1 MEFRDLKRQYNVLKP
16 QIDKAMQ
23 EVLASAGF
31 IMGKQVGELEEN
43 LAQYVGT
50 KHCITCANGTDAL
63 VLALKV
69 LGIGEGDV
77 VFVPD
82 FTFYASAEAV
92 SAVGAVPVFVDVDKH
107 TFNIDTKDLK
117 LKIQFVKQIKTYTP
131 KAIMA
136 VDLFGLPAPYNE
148 LTAIARANNLYIVED
163 GAQGFGGS
171 IGNKMSCSFGDIATT
186 SFFPAKPLGCYG
198 DGGAVFTN
206 NDEWADMLKSLRMHG
221 KGANKYDNIYVGT
234 NSRLDTLQAAILL
247 VKLRAFAD
255 GELQA
260 VNQVAETYNSGMP
273 AEVKTPFIPSGYT
286 SSWAQY
292 TITLPAEELRNQ
304 LQEYLKQQ
312 DIPSVVYYPKPLSMQ
327 PVYKQLPISV
337 GKCTVADMLSKT
349 VLSLPMH
356 PYLTAEEVEYI
367 IETVQNFFKQE

>member
-16 QIDKAMQ
+16 HIDYAMQ
-23 EVLASAGF
+23 EVLASGRF
-31 IMGKQVGELEEN
+31 IMGQQVEELEEK
-43 LAQYVGT
+43 LAQYVGA

-136 VDLFGLPAPYNE
+136 VDLFGLPAPYSE

-198 DGGAVFTN
+198 DGGALFTN
-206 NDEWADMLKSLRMHG
+206 NDEWADMSKSLRMHG
-221 KGANKYDNIYVGT
+221 KGANKYDNVRVGT

-247 VKLRAFAD
+247 VKLNAFAN

-260 VNQVAETYNSGMP
+260 VNQVAEAYNSGMP
-273 AEVKTPFIPSGYT
+273 AEVKIPFIPSGYT

>member
-1 MEFRDLKRQYNVLKP
+1 
-16 QIDKAMQ
+16 
-23 EVLASAGF
+23 
-31 IMGKQVGELEEN
+31 
-43 LAQYVGT
+43 
-50 KHCITCANGTDAL
+50 
-63 VLALKV
+63 
-69 LGIGEGDV
+69 
-77 VFVPD
+77 
-82 FTFYASAEAV
+82 
-92 SAVGAVPVFVDVDKH
+92 
-107 TFNIDTKDLK
+107 
-117 LKIQFVKQIKTYTP
+117 
-131 KAIMA
+131 MA

-247 VKLRAFAD
+247 VKLNAFVD

-260 VNQVAETYNSGMP
+260 VNQVAEAYNSGMP
-273 AEVKTPFIPSGYT
+273 AEVKIPFIPSGYT

-292 TITLPAEELRNQ
+292 TITLPAEEQRNQ

-356 PYLTAEEVEYI
+356 PYLTAEEVKYI
-367 IETVQNFFKQE
+367 IETVKKL

>member
-69 LGIGEGDV
+69 LGIGVGDV

-92 SAVGAVPVFVDVDKH
+92 SAVGAIPVFVDVDKH

-117 LKIQFVKQIKTYTP
+117 LKIQFVKQLKTYSP

-136 VDLFGLPAPYNE
+136 VDLFGLPAQYDE
-148 LTAIARANNLYIVED
+148 LSAIARANNLYIVED

-171 IGNKMSCSFGDIATT
+171 IGDRMACSFGDIATT

-198 DGGAVFTN
+198 DGGALFTN
-206 NDEWADMLKSLRMHG
+206 NNEWADMAKSLRMHG

-255 GELQA
+255 SELQA

-292 TITLPAEELRNQ
+292 TITLPTEEVRKK

>member
-1 MEFRDLKRQYNVLKP
+1 
-16 QIDKAMQ
+16 
-23 EVLASAGF
+23 
-31 IMGKQVGELEEN
+31 
-43 LAQYVGT
+43 
-50 KHCITCANGTDAL
+50 
-63 VLALKV
+63 
-69 LGIGEGDV
+69 
-77 VFVPD
+77 
-82 FTFYASAEAV
+82 
-92 SAVGAVPVFVDVDKH
+92 
-107 TFNIDTKDLK
+107 
-117 LKIQFVKQIKTYTP
+117 
-131 KAIMA
+131 MA

-171 IGNKMSCSFGDIATT
+171 IGNRMSCSFGDIATT

-206 NDEWADMLKSLRMHG
+206 NDEWADMAKSLRMHG

-260 VNQVAETYNSGMP
+260 VNQVAEAYNSGMP

-292 TITLPAEELRNQ
+292 TITLPTEEVRNQ

-356 PYLTAEEVEYI
+356 PYLTAEEVVYI
-367 IETVQNFFKQE
+367 TTAIKNFFKKV